1 MKWLP
6 KFSGGKKGV
15 SLDYATLERT
25 HVQGTSELTV
35 RGSSFHQSELRQLGL
50 GSNDF
55 ILVPEPTNKY
65 DSMAIKVLG
74 LKGDSA
80 LPVGY
85 LAKDFFGKTI
95 VHNVVTKLMTD
106 DRVLSLQGDTFEG
119 DGLFVILS
127 FPALDVLAKQFGEA
141 PPQIMSRP
149 PKEQSEPE
157 AKVLTKREIEERA
170 LLKARK
176 VTFPRGSLSTEA
188 FSAGGSYVGSPSAP
202 DQENLVKFLE
212 PLSDGDKWSGVA
224 YLVPE
229 ENGKVGVQ
237 INGKSID
244 HLTKQSALIAHP
256 LLEGS
261 TPVKCSILKIVS
273 RDGKRV
279 RGHVILT
286 SGRDYSK

>member
-6 KFSGGKKGV
+6 KLLGGKKEIA
-15 SLDYATLERT
+15 LNYATLERA

-35 RGSSFHQSELRQLGL
+35 KGTSFRQSELRQLGL

-55 ILVPEPTNKY
+55 ILVPEPTNKH

-74 LKGDSA
+74 LKGESA

-85 LAKDFFGKTI
+85 LAKDFFGKTT
-95 VHNVVTKLMTD
+95 VHKVATKLLKD
-106 DRVLSLQGDTFEG
+106 AKVLTLRGDTFEG
-119 DGLFVILS
+119 DGLFVMLS
-127 FPALDVLAKQFGEA
+127 FPALDVLAKQFNEA
-141 PPQIMSRP
+141 SPQIMPQTPR
-149 PKEQSEPE
+149 EQSESE
-157 AKVLTKREIEERA
+157 EKVLTKQETEERA

-176 VTFPRGSLSTEA
+176 VSFPKGSLSTEA
-188 FSAGGSYVGSPSAP
+188 FSAGGSYVGNPSAR

-212 PLSDGDKWSGVA
+212 PFRDGDKWSGVA
-224 YLVPE
+224 FLVPE

-237 INGKSID
+237 INGQSID
-244 HLTKQSALIAHP
+244 HLTKQSAQMAHP

-261 TPVKCSILKIVS
+261 TPVKCSIMKIVS
-273 RDGKRV
+273 RDGKQV
-279 RGHVILT
+279 RGHVTLT